1 MFEDVEQIRKLR
13 KKYNAQMAR
22 SGIRTFH
29 ELGELEE
36 NALHDGELGRKY
48 KELIALGI
56 SVNEGCYG

>member
-13 KKYNAQMAR
+13 KKYNIEMAS
-22 SGIRTFH
+22 SGIGTFH
-29 ELGELEE
+29 ELGELEG
-36 NALHDGELGRKY
+36 NALQPGELGQKY

>member
-22 SGIRTFH
+22 SGISTFK
-29 ELGELEE
+29 ELGELEG
-36 NALHDGELGRKY
+36 NALHDGELGQKY

-56 SVNEGCYG
+56 SIDEGCYG

>member
-22 SGIRTFH
+22 SGVSTFH
-29 ELGELEE
+29 ELGELEG
-36 NALHDGELGRKY
+36 NALHAGELGQKY

-56 SVNEGCYG
+56 SIKEGCFG

>member
-13 KKYNAQMAR
+13 KRYNAEMVR
-22 SGIRTFH
+22 SGIGAFR
-29 ELGELEE
+29 ELGELEG
-36 NALHDGELGRKY
+36 NALHAGELGQKY